1 MASLPSKRSL
11 VYIKDHNSKI
21 GAVCL
26 QQIFNIANKAIV
38 ADGYFSIGLS
48 GGSIPNILLAGLEST
63 SIPTDF
69 SKWRIVFVDER
80 CVPLDNAD
88 SSYKAF
94 IPLFTKLNIPS
105 ESMLLIDSFD
115 DVDQASANYNQK
127 FAAMVPGGSV
137 HIALLGMGPDGHTA
151 SLFPGALHNV
161 EGGSLYMPVRNSP
174 KPPPNRI
181 TMTLDTLNKAK
192 QVIFII
198 TGEAKAELLF
208 KFLHNVKTNTLVNS
222 ADQDSFSCLYTEDE
236 GTPASKL
243 RLHAASDTDSHIT
256 LYLDTAAASKLK
268 IDQC

>member
-1 MASLPSKRSL
+1 M
-11 VYIKDHNSKI
+11 
-21 GAVCL
+21 
-26 QQIFNIANKAIV
+26 
-38 ADGYFSIGLS
+38 
-48 GGSIPNILLAGLEST
+48 
-63 SIPTDF
+63 
-69 SKWRIVFVDER
+69 
-80 CVPLDNAD
+80 
-88 SSYKAF
+88 
-94 IPLFTKLNIPS
+94 
-105 ESMLLIDSFD
+105 
-115 DVDQASANYNQK
+115 
-127 FAAMVPGGSV
+127 
-137 HIALLGMGPDGHTA
+137 
-151 SLFPGALHNV
+151 
-161 EGGSLYMPVRNSP
+161 YMPVRNSP

-256 LYLDTAAASKLK
+256 LYLDTAAASELK